1 MPDRA
6 ALVTALILDRPLCG
20 DCLGVTSGYGWRAL
34 DATLTT
40 VAGVLRLRR
49 AIGRCRTCGT
59 TTTVLSVDRPAGAD
73 HS

>member
-6 ALVTALILDRPLCG
+6 ALVTALILARPLCG
-20 DCLGVTSGYGWRAL
+20 DCLAASSGVGWRTL

-49 AIGRCRTCGT
+49 AIDRCRTCSIM
-59 TTTVLSVDRPAGAD
+59 TTVLSVDRPAAAD
-73 HS
+73 RP